1 MFESVEEFRDLRK
14 KYNGKMFASGV
25 PIFREFEE
33 MEGRALQ
40 SGALDRK
47 YKELIGIATSI
58 VSSCCGCIEYHTG
71 AAQAAGATRQE
82 IMETM
87 EQTIAFFLQLF
98 RIYGLLR
105 AGRPKKEQA
114 ARSHRDYI

>member
-14 KYNGKMFASGV
+14 RYNGKMFASGV

-33 MEGRALQ
+33 MEGRVLQ

-58 VSSCCGCIEYHTG
+58 VSSCYGCIEYHTA

-82 IMETM
+82 IMETVAVALM
-87 EQTIAFFLQLF
+87 MGGGPAQWPARYAFKVLDELK
-98 RIYGLLR
+98 G
-105 AGRPKKEQA
+105 
-114 ARSHRDYI
+114 ST

>member
-1 MFESVEEFRDLRK
+1 
-14 KYNGKMFASGV
+14 
-25 PIFREFEE
+25 
-33 MEGRALQ
+33 
-40 SGALDRK
+40 
-47 YKELIGIATSI
+47 
-58 VSSCCGCIEYHTG
+58 
-71 AAQAAGATRQE
+71 
-82 IMETM
+82 M